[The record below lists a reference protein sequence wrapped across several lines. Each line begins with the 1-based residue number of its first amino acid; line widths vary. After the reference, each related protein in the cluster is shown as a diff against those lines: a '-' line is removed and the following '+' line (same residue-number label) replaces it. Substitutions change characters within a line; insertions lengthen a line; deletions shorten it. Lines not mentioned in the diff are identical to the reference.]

1 MRSFRPYLSLAA
13 LALLCQPLAAAAQ
26 SKVWTRSWQ
35 AVPMERPGLRP
46 PPSPPPA
53 QAGQPVV
60 PGQPT
65 PPAPQQPQQG
75 VPAPTSDVTYRM
87 VAHLSAGG
95 STLRLRLSN
104 ETGTDPRPIG
114 AVHVGLAGPNGEVI
128 AGTDRVVTFDGDAS
142 PVIPAG
148 APMVSDPVA
157 LKTGPLANVVV
168 SIHVPGD
175 TLSLSVHALGV
186 ATTQIAPGDQTA
198 AASFPPGGPTN
209 TMRVLLTGIDVSG
222 GPATATIVTL
232 GDSITDGAQSSRD
245 TNNRWPDILAA
256 RLAKAGKTSFAVAN
270 AGISGNRLLATGS
283 GPAALARFDRDVLS
297 VPGVRYVVIL
307 EGIND
312 IGSATRAKAPLPS
325 VADIT
330 GAYRQMIARAHDRG
344 VKVIGATVLP
354 YKGAGYYSPEGDA
367 VRVAVNAWIR
377 TPGNVD
383 GVIDFDKAVAD
394 KADPLRMAKAYDSG
408 DALHPGDAGYRA
420 MGESIDLNLFR

>member
-1 MRSFRPYLSLAA
+1 MKSYRPLLSFAA
-13 LALLCQPLAAAAQ
+13 LALLFQPLAASAQ
-26 SKVWTRSWQ
+26 SGKVWTRSWQ
-35 AVPMERPGLRP
+35 AVPMERPGMRP
-46 PPSPPPA
+46 PPPPA
-53 QAGQPVV
+53 QAGQPAA

-65 PPAPQQPQQG
+65 PPPPQPQQG
-75 VPAPTSDVTYRM
+75 PAVPTSDVTYRM

-114 AVHVGLAGPNGEVI
+114 AVHVGLAGPNGEVV
-128 AGTDRVVTFDGDAS
+128 AGSDRVVTFDGDAS

-148 APMVSDPVA
+148 APVVSDPVA

-168 SIHVPGD
+168 SIYVPGD
-175 TLSLSVHALGV
+175 TISLSVHALGV
-186 ATTQIAPGDQTA
+186 ATTQIAPGDRTA

-209 TMRVLLTGIDVSG
+209 TMRVILTGIDVSG
-222 GPATATIVTL
+222 GPATSTIVTI
-232 GDSITDGAQSSRD
+232 GDSITDGAQSTRD

-270 AGISGNRLLATGS
+270 AGISGNRLLNTGS

-312 IGSATRAKAPLPS
+312 IGSATRAKTALPT

-330 GAYRQMIARAHDRG
+330 GAYRQMIVRAHDRG

-354 YKGAGYYSPEGDA
+354 YKGAGYYGAEGDA
-367 VRVAVNAWIR
+367 VRTAVNTWIR
-377 TPGNVD
+377 TPGNFD

-394 KADPLRMAKAYDSG
+394 KDDPLRMAKAYDSG

-420 MGESIDLNLFR
+420 MGESIDLSLFR

>member
-1 MRSFRPYLSLAA
+1 MLRSFRPYLSIAVTA
-13 LALLCQPLAAAAQ
+13 LMLQPLVATAQ

-46 PPSPPPA
+46 PPPPPPQA
-53 QAGQPVV
+53 QA
-60 PGQPT
+60 
-65 PPAPQQPQQG
+65 PAG
-75 VPAPTSDVTYRM
+75 PTSDVTFRM
-87 VAHLSAGG
+87 VARLSAGG
-95 STLRLRLSN
+95 TSLRLRLSN

-114 AVHVGLAGPNGEVI
+114 AVHVGLAGPNGDVL
-128 AGTDRVVTFDGDAS
+128 AGSDRVVTFDGNAS

-148 APMVSDPVA
+148 APIVSDPVA
-157 LKTGPLANVVV
+157 LKTGPLAKVVV

-175 TLSLSVHALGV
+175 TLNLSVHTLGLSTARIV
-186 ATTQIAPGDQTA
+186 PGDQTA
-198 AASFPPGGPTN
+198 VASLPPGGTTN
-209 TMRVLLTGIDVSG
+209 TMRTLLTGIDVSG
-222 GPATATIVTL
+222 GPATSTIVTI
-232 GDSITDGAQSSRD
+232 GDSITDGAQSTRD
-245 TNNRWPDILAA
+245 TDSRWPDVLAE
-256 RLAKAGKTSFAVAN
+256 RLTKAGKTGFAVAN
-270 AGISGNRLLATGS
+270 AGISGNRLLNTGS

-312 IGSATRAKAPLPS
+312 IGSATRAKTASPT

-367 VRVAVNAWIR
+367 VRTAVNAWIR

-383 GVIDFDKAVAD
+383 GVIDFDRTVGD
-394 KADPLRMAKAYDSG
+394 KADPLRMAEAYDSG
-408 DALHPGDAGYRA
+408 DALHPSDAGYRA

>member
-1 MRSFRPYLSLAA
+1 MLRSFRPYLSLAA
-13 LALLCQPLAAAAQ
+13 LALVCQPLAAAAQ

-46 PPSPPPA
+46 PPPPPPA
-53 QAGQPVV
+53 QAGQP
-60 PGQPT
+60 T
-65 PPAPQQPQQG
+65 PPPPQPQQG
-75 VPAPTSDVTYRM
+75 PAVPTSDVTYRM

-114 AVHVGLAGPNGEVI
+114 AVHVGLAGPNGEVL
-128 AGTDRVVTFDGDAS
+128 AGSDRVVTFDGDAS

-148 APMVSDPVA
+148 APVVSDPVA

-168 SIHVPGD
+168 SVYVPGD

-198 AASFPPGGPTN
+198 AASLPPGGPTN
-209 TMRVLLTGIDVSG
+209 TMRLVLTGIDVSG
-222 GPATATIVTL
+222 GPATSTIVTI
-232 GDSITDGAQSSRD
+232 GDSITDGAQSTRD

-256 RLAKAGKTSFAVAN
+256 RLTKAGKTGFAVAN
-270 AGISGNRLLATGS
+270 AGISGNRLLNTGS

-297 VPGVRYVVIL
+297 VPGIRYVVIL

-312 IGSATRAKAPLPS
+312 IGSATRAKTPPPT

-377 TPGNVD
+377 TPGNFD
-383 GVIDFDKAVAD
+383 GVIDFDKTVAD
-394 KADPLRMAKAYDSG
+394 PADPLRMAKAYDSG

-420 MGESIDLNLFR
+420 MGDSVDLALFR